1 MMRKRL
7 IAGNWKM
14 NKTPAE
20 TGEFINRFLDL
31 LPEGHQAEILIIP
44 PYTGLETAGRLLEG
58 KDVSLGGQN
67 MHFESAGAFT
77 GEISAQMLRACGCNY
92 VLLGHSERRTLFNED
107 DSLINRK
114 LHTAL
119 SAGLRPILCVGE
131 SLEQHQQGQTQQW
144 LTAQLAAGL
153 AGIAA
158 GQIDTIAVAYE
169 PIWAIGTGKTASPAI
184 AQGTIRMIRDW
195 IATNYG
201 EDEAQSVRVLYG
213 GSVKPENTAPLV
225 TQPDIDGALVGGAS
239 LDAEAFVQI
248 IARAN

>member
-7 IAGNWKM
+7 IGGKWKM
-14 NKTPAE
+14 NKTPVE

-31 LPEGHQAEILIIP
+31 LPKGDQAEILIIP

-58 KDVSLGGQN
+58 KNISLGGQN

-77 GEISAQMLRACGCNY
+77 GEISAQMLRACGCDY

-131 SLEQHQQGQTQQW
+131 SLEQHQQGKTQQW
-144 LTAQLAAGL
+144 LTAQLAVGF
-153 AGIAA
+153 AA
-158 GQIDTIAVAYE
+158 IVTGQIEDIAIAYE

-184 AQGTIRMIRDW
+184 AQGAIRMIRDW
-195 IATNYG
+195 IATNYRK
-201 EDEAQSVRVLYG
+201 DEAQAVRILYG
-213 GSVKPENTAPLV
+213 GSVKPENIAPLV

-239 LDAEAFVQI
+239 LDAETFVQI
-248 IARAN
+248 IAHAS